1 MGKAR
6 FENNC
11 FLTATLC
18 TILSTNT
25 GNDLIVIVQVTGG
38 ITGLFRPQLSSHIF
52 IYIWGEYMYYT
63 CSEFVDWLNSTHS
76 SWVNPFYWII
86 ATDKYQ
92 VCPWFFFKKLLY
104 HYQVCLFHPFP
115 GMSQIWP
122 KFCYYFAIQMSEK
135 TGEGGLFVNMGF
147 YF

>member
-1 MGKAR
+1 MSVGKAR

-25 GNDLIVIVQVTGG
+25 GNDLIVIVQITGG

-92 VCPWFFFKKLLY
+92 VCPWFFFKNCCTITKYVYFIPSLE
-104 HYQVCLFHPFP
+104 
-115 GMSQIWP
+115 WA
-122 KFCYYFAIQMSEK
+122 KFDLNLVTILQFKC
-135 TGEGGLFVNMGF
+135 GGLICEHGLLFLGLK
-147 YF
+147 